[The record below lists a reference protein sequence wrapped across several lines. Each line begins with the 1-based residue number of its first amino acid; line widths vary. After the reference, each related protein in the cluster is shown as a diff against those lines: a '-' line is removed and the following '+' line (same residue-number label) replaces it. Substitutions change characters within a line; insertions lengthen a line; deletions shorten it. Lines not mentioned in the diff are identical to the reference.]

1 MSVLLRLLRLSYP
14 RWPLSLNLLLGL
26 NLVYHLAFIL
36 LHTYQLTVK
45 IVACYIKPLYRTYGM
60 CAMMVQHVLCITFH
74 TACYIEPVLDELLSI
89 DQPTL
94 WQLRRFI
101 QVTDAFSHRVLV
113 DLTILNV
120 ISKVIYLYPYAIPED
135 HFVLLLAVAEF
146 VINSWCSQIPIVA
159 RLPDLAELFAIREV
173 GQGDG

>member
-1 MSVLLRLLRLSYP
+1 MSVLLRLLRLPYP

-45 IVACYIKPLYRTYGM
+45 IVVSYMKPMFRTYIM
-60 CAMMVQHVLCITFH
+60 CVMIVQHVLCMVFH
-74 TACYIEPVLDELLSI
+74 TACYIEPVLDELLNF
-89 DQPTL
+89 DQPTV

-101 QVTDAFSHRVLV
+101 QVIDAFSHRALV
-113 DLTILNV
+113 DLTLMNV
-120 ISKVIYLYPYAIPED
+120 ATKAYLLYPYPLPED
-135 HFVLLLAVAEF
+135 HFVILLAASEF
-146 VINSWCSQIPIVA
+146 VLNSWCAQIPIVA
-159 RLPDLAELFAIREV
+159 RLPDLAELFAIREI